1 MSAEEIESYKFQLE
15 QVELA
20 LQSDPENEEL
30 KKLQHDL
37 QELISMFEAV
47 AEPTSP
53 KKKDTY
59 RQQPP
64 SSTPAD
70 ASTTTATTAT
80 TALKTHEFSVDQE
93 VMARWSGDGEFY
105 KATITAIGGAD
116 QVFSVKFKG
125 YSEAEFVK
133 AEDIKPLQS
142 KKRTGVFENVGE
154 PKKKR
159 KDITTSSAS
168 SATAAGGGAVAPTGK
183 KKKAAEFESKK
194 NAWLNFATGS
204 SKKKKATPVIN
215 KKSIFKTPDN
225 PEGKVGVIGSGKGMT
240 SYQQRGKHIYA
251 PSTTTDE

>member
-53 KKKDTY
+53 KKKDTHH
-59 RQQPP
+59 QQPPP
-64 SSTPAD
+64 SSTPA
-70 ASTTTATTAT
+70 AANTTT
-80 TALKTHEFSVDQE
+80 TALKAHEFSVDQE

-142 KKRTGVFENVGE
+142 KKRAGVFENVGE
-154 PKKKR
+154 PKRKR
-159 KDITTSSAS
+159 KETTASSASAS
-168 SATAAGGGAVAPTGK
+168 SAAGGAVAPTGK
-183 KKKAAEFESKK
+183 KKKAAEFENKK

-225 PEGKVGVIGSGKGMT
+225 PEGKGMLM
-240 SYQQRGKHIYA
+240 I
-251 PSTTTDE
+251 

>member
-53 KKKDTY
+53 KKKEAHH
-59 RQQPP
+59 QHPP
-64 SSTPAD
+64 PVSTPAA
-70 ASTTTATTAT
+70 ASTTTTTTT
-80 TALKTHEFSVDQE
+80 TALKAHEFSVDQE

-142 KKRTGVFENVGE
+142 KKRAGVF
-154 PKKKR
+154 
-159 KDITTSSAS
+159 
-168 SATAAGGGAVAPTGK
+168 
-183 KKKAAEFESKK
+183 
-194 NAWLNFATGS
+194 
-204 SKKKKATPVIN
+204 
-215 KKSIFKTPDN
+215 
-225 PEGKVGVIGSGKGMT
+225 
-240 SYQQRGKHIYA
+240 
-251 PSTTTDE
+251 

>member
-37 QELISMFEAV
+37 QELITMFEAV

-53 KKKDTY
+53 KRKETHTH
-59 RQQPP
+59 QQPP
-64 SSTPAD
+64 SNN
-70 ASTTTATTAT
+70 ATT

-125 YSEAEFVK
+125 YSEAEFVR
-133 AEDIKPLQS
+133 AEDIKPIQS

-154 PKKKR
+154 PKKKK
-159 KDITTSSAS
+159 KDTTALSTSSS
-168 SATAAGGGAVAPTGK
+168 SATAGASTAAPTGMK
-183 KKKAAEFESKK
+183 KKKAAEFENKK
-194 NAWLNFATGS
+194 NAWLNFATGG

-240 SYQQRGKHIYA
+240 SFQQRGKHIYA